1 MKSDQKKTL
10 GLFKPSAMWQ
20 LHIDRD
26 YKILKESVETNDINK
41 FMFFLSNFGNWKD
54 YLAIENNVLIKKYC
68 NSITITFN
76 IY

>member
-26 YKILKESVETNDINK
+26 YKILKESVETNDLNN
-41 FMFFLSNFGNWKD
+41 FMFFLSK
-54 YLAIENNVLIKKYC
+54 IPK
-68 NSITITFN
+68 T
-76 IY
+76 